1 MDKPNVEEK
10 VLIERCQQGDL
21 EAFDRLVDKY
31 ASWVY
36 QIAFRMTSNRE
47 DADDIAQEAFIRA
60 FSAIGKFKQQSAF
73 STWLY
78 RIAVNV
84 CQDELKRRKRAPQP
98 MSTLQAD
105 DDSEDL
111 TDQIAADQSSD
122 PAEIVE
128 AKERQRAVQQA
139 IDSLPEHHRIVII
152 LRDLQGL
159 SYEEIA
165 QVLGGRVGTVKSRIN
180 RARLAL
186 REKLEPDME
195 LFR

>member
-1 MDKPNVEEK
+1 MEENT
-10 VLIERCQQGDL
+10 LIERCQQGDL
-21 EAFDRLVDKY
+21 KAFDRLVDKY

-36 QIAFRMTSNRE
+36 QIAFRMTNDRD

-60 FSAIGKFKQQSAF
+60 FSAISKFKQRSSF

-84 CQDELKRRKRAPQP
+84 CHDELKRRKRAPQP
-98 MSTLQAD
+98 MSALQSE
-105 DDSEDL
+105 DDSEDP
-111 TDQIAADQSSD
+111 IAQLAANESSD

-128 AKERQRAVQQA
+128 ARERQRAVQQA
-139 IDSLPEHHRIVII
+139 IGSLPEHYRMVLI

-165 QVLGGRVGTVKSRIN
+165 QVVGDRVGTVKSRIN

-186 REKLEPDME
+186 REKLEPNME